1 MIAHPP
7 KRNCSSEL
15 SPRVGDNRTD
25 DAMTKLSYAELDKE
39 TIAKAYARWAPV
51 YDVVFGAVFERGRQ
65 AAIAAAERIG
75 GRILRGRGGAGIS
88 LPDYLRGN
96 RPCGVGISEPMVR
109 QAPHPGDELGVTH
122 RRG

>member
-75 GRILRGRGGAGIS
+75 GRILEAGGGAGQS
-88 LPDYLRGN
+88 PPEYSRGN
-96 RPCGVGISEPMVR
+96 SPFR
-109 QAPHPGDELGVTH
+109 
-122 RRG
+122 

>member
-75 GRILRGRGGAGIS
+75 GRILEVGGGTGILLRG
-88 LPDYLRGN
+88 YLRSN
-96 RPCGVGISEPMVR
+96 RPFGVDISEPMLR
-109 QAPHPGDELGVTH
+109 RAPQRVARLG
-122 RRG
+122 

>member
-75 GRILRGRGGAGIS
+75 ARRRWGRGGWRS
-88 LPDYLRGN
+88 WPTESSHPR
-96 RPCGVGISEPMVR
+96 RPCGPPIS
-109 QAPHPGDELGVTH
+109 